1 MLYDDTCRYLVLLQM
16 DGKLDAT
23 DELDDERTS
32 DFFAR
37 ALAESRRYNI
47 LSPRDE
53 LTKPVTT
60 HIYKHYY

>member
-1 MLYDDTCRYLVLLQM
+1 M